1 MNLLGKKSVKKKAA
15 NLVMNGYWSLKTE
28 KEHKLMGV
36 DVTRVNSDPAG
47 LYFDVPEPSEWTF
60 DPDAA
65 YVHYTEAGLGMFVK
79 NKARL
84 GKMCNQKT
92 ATCVALVR
100 ARGQCCC

>member
-65 YVHYTEAGLGMFVK
+65 YVHYTEADTRQ
-79 NKARL
+79 ARRDESRHDD
-84 GKMCNQKT
+84 
-92 ATCVALVR
+92 VVP
-100 ARGQCCC
+100 